1 MADNNEFYRLDLVL
15 GMQDKLTS
23 QLAKVDSKVK
33 KVEENVKRTEKA
45 FRHLGNARA
54 EPKVTADT
62 GTAERQF
69 DRIEKRL
76 QALDR
81 KIGKPKIDAE
91 DKTRGKTMQV
101 ENRLRSLTSKAWK
114 VTLTL
119 KDGVSNKLAGLK
131 NSLASPI
138 GMMGMGAA
146 TMGIGGFLVDSAQ
159 KAMDF
164 SYQISNIKALTNM
177 GDAEL
182 EQVRKKAL
190 DLGAATQFSSI
201 EAAQGMTELLKA
213 GMSVEEV
220 MNGATDA
227 ALNLAA
233 AGELS
238 LPEAAEIMSTAMNA
252 FKVTDAAHAADILAG
267 AANASATDVH
277 ELKYAL
283 SAVSSVAAGVGM
295 SFDDTNTALAVFAQN
310 GLKGSDAGTSLKTML
325 MRLEPTTKSQM
336 DAFQQLGLIT
346 EQGTSA
352 FYDAE
357 GHMKSLA
364 DIAGLLHDRM
374 KDLNPEQQQSL
385 LNDMFGSDAIQ
396 GGMIMLKE
404 GAEGVRKMQ
413 EEMTKYTAS
422 DVAKTKWEN
431 AKGDIVRLQSAF
443 QNFQITA
450 LAPLEPAIGKVA
462 QALTDFFSGSAEGA
476 ATQMGKLNDRIV
488 NFIDGLAGDEKF
500 QKMEWGDKVVYVL
513 DKMMDAISDWV
524 DGPGGAQFG
533 KVMTK
538 LAEIGMRA
546 FLAALIGLFKGS
558 LKALFSGNFAGA
570 AGLALGGMMLG
581 GGTILGGLFK
591 GGKALG
597 KLAMGGKRGQ
607 AIYEDARA
615 LAAESGRGSIMSRID
630 AARFT
635 AEVSPVG
642 KAIGRLMETTVGKSI
657 GKVAGFASKR
667 LLTPL
672 GVLSDANELY
682 QSGNKARTAGSI
694 AGHWGGM
701 ILGAK
706 AGAAAGGAIGAAFGG
721 VGAAPGAAI
730 GGAVGGL
737 AGAIGGDK
745 VGTAIGG
752 ALGNIDLGAIKQKLA
767 AAFDFSGLSA
777 KVSAGLSSAGT
788 AIQSGVQAAGEAAAG
803 LGDKLAAAKDVAVGK
818 IGDMRSAIGERFAAI
833 RETAGEK
840 FSGMKEAASE
850 KLTELGQAAGERLE
864 ALKSSAGEAFSAA
877 GQGISDFFSHLP
889 ENAGFAVGYT
899 VETLRELPGKAEEAL
914 SGFVEAA
921 QGKFTDLVTAV
932 ETGFPQLIES
942 VSTWAE
948 QTATSIKDG
957 IVNGLQNAAES
968 ISQFATEAS
977 TYFSDLATGAE
988 EYLFQLGTEIYTSV
1002 SEGVANAIMSA
1013 SEFVTGLEAAFSEAV
1028 AGAEAYLSAL
1038 PGVVA
1043 AWLEET
1049 AATAGMIAAGIIL
1062 AVVQWFEQLP
1072 GLVSAKMSEM
1082 FAAVTSWCINIV
1094 GSIRSWFSQIPGI
1107 IGGYFDSAIQTIRSK
1122 IASAWNYVKSAGA
1135 NIGARFN
1142 IGYNAGAAAARSAN
1156 GGVINSPLLTWVAEA
1171 GYPEVIIPTDPA
1183 KRARGLSLWQE
1194 AGDLLGVQPST
1205 DTGKPIPS
1213 GDASFTQQ
1221 IAEFVKGSNLFSSVS
1236 NLRPAF
1242 AGAGTGSGTG
1252 SAGSESRSGDSY
1264 TFSGVSVQIGSNLN
1278 EEEMA
1283 LAIGRRFLAE
1293 IKQSFQN
1300 RG

>member
-1 MADNNEFYRLDLVL
+1 MADNNEFYRLTLALDL
-15 GMQDKLTS
+15 QDKVTG
-23 QLAKVDSKVK
+23 QLSKVDGKVK
-33 KVEENVKRTEKA
+33 KVEESFKRTEKA
-45 FRHLGNARA
+45 VSHLGNARA
-54 EPKVTADT
+54 EPKVAADT
-62 GTAERQF
+62 SSAEQKVG
-69 DRIEKRL
+69 RIERMFR
-76 QALDR
+76 ALDR
-81 KIGKPKIDAE
+81 IVGKPKIDAE
-91 DKTRGKTMQV
+91 DKTRGKVSQV
-101 ENRLRSLTSKAWK
+101 EGRLQRLTSKTWK
-114 VTLTL
+114 VTLAL
-119 KDGVSNKLAGLK
+119 KDGVSNKLGGIRD
-131 NSLASPI
+131 SLTGPI

-146 TMGIGGFLVDSAQ
+146 TMGIGGFIVDSAQ

-177 GDAEL
+177 GDAQL

-374 KDLNPEQQQSL
+374 KDLNPEQQQAL
-385 LNDMFGSDAIQ
+385 LNDMFGSDTIR
-396 GGMIMLKE
+396 GGMILLKE
-404 GAEGVRKMQ
+404 GADGVRKMQ

-558 LKALFSGNFAGA
+558 IKALFSGNFAGA
-570 AGLALGGMMLG
+570 AGLAMGGMMLG
-581 GGTILGGLFK
+581 GGTLLSALFK
-591 GGKALG
+591 GGKAVGKIALG
-597 KLAMGGKRGQ
+597 GERG
-607 AIYEDARA
+607 ASIYKEAQA
-615 LAAESGRGSIMSRID
+615 LASESGRGAILSRLD

-635 AEVSPVG
+635 VETSPIG
-642 KAIGRLMETTVGKSI
+642 KAVAKFASSTI
-657 GKVAGFASKR
+657 GKTAGFIAKKVAV
-667 LLTPL
+667 PL
-672 GVLSDANELY
+672 GLAADANTLY
-682 QSGNKARTAGSI
+682 HSNDKATTGGGI
-694 AGHWGGM
+694 AGRWGGM
-701 ILGAK
+701 FAGAK
-706 AGAAAGGAIGAAFGG
+706 LGAAAGGAIGSAFGG
-721 VGAAPGAAI
+721 IGAAPGALI
-730 GGAVGGL
+730 G
-737 AGAIGGDK
+737 GAIGGIAGGIGGGK
-745 VGTAIGG
+745 AGEAIGG
-752 ALGNIDLGAIKQKLA
+752 FLGNLDFGAIREKVSGTLSGLGAQI
-767 AAFDFSGLSA
+767 
-777 KVSAGLSSAGT
+777 SAGFSTAGAAISSGVQTAGT
-788 AIQSGVQAAGEAAAG
+788 ALSG
-803 LGDKLAAAKDVAVGK
+803 LGDKFAAAKDVASEHLQGL
-818 IGDMRSAIGERFAAI
+818 AEA
-833 RETAGEK
+833 AGEK
-840 FSGMKEAASE
+840 FSSFKDVAGEKLGNLREAVGEKFADLKEAA
-850 KLTELGQAAGERLE
+850 GE
-864 ALKSSAGEAFSAA
+864 ALSSAGESI
-877 GQGISDFFSHLP
+877 GSFFDTLP
-889 ENAGFAVGYT
+889 ERAGFAVGYI
-899 VETLRELPGKAEEAL
+899 VETIRELPGRAAEAASEFASAL
-914 SGFVEAA
+914 SESISEGVEAA
-921 QGKFTDLVTAV
+921 G
-932 ETGFPQLIES
+932 E
-942 VSTWAE
+942 W
-948 QTATSIKDG
+948 
-957 IVNGLQNAAES
+957 
-968 ISQFATEAS
+968 ISQLPERISEGISEAGTFIEDFASSLSTSFSEAYDEVTQYAS
-977 TYFSDLATGAE
+977 
-988 EYLFQLGTEIYTSV
+988 QLGEEIYNSV
-1002 SEGVANAIMSA
+1002 TQGIDSAIASA
-1013 SEFVTGLEAAFSEAV
+1013 SEFASSVGQSFSETV
-1028 AGAEAYLSAL
+1028 SEAEAYLSAL
-1038 PGVVA
+1038 PGTVA
-1043 AWLEET
+1043 TWLEET
-1049 AATAGMIAAGIIL
+1049 AVEAGTIAAGIIP
-1062 AVVQWFEQLP
+1062 AVIQWFEQLP
-1072 GLVSAKMSEM
+1072 GLASAKMSEM
-1082 FAAVTSWCINIV
+1082 FEAVTSWCSNIV
-1094 GSIRSWFSQIPGI
+1094 SGIRSWFSQIPSI
-1107 IGGYFDSAIQTIRSK
+1107 IGGYFDSAISTIRSK
-1122 IASAWNYVKSAGA
+1122 ASGAWSYVKGVGAG
-1135 NIGARFN
+1135 ISSRFS
-1142 IGYNAGAAAARSAN
+1142 IGYGAGAAAAQSAN

-1183 KRARGLSLWQE
+1183 KRSRGLSLWQE
-1194 AGDLLGVQPST
+1194 AGDLLGVQSSSEA
-1205 DTGKPIPS
+1205 GKTVSSS
-1213 GDASFTQQ
+1213 GGDSLIRQVSDLLQ
-1221 IAEFVKGSNLFSSVS
+1221 GSNIFSGSS
-1236 NLRPAF
+1236 LAPAF
-1242 AGAGTGSGTG
+1242 AGAGAAVSSSGG
-1252 SAGSESRSGDSY
+1252 GSENRSGDSY
-1264 TFSGVSVQIGSNLN
+1264 TFSGINVQVGSNLN

-1283 LAIGRRFLAE
+1283 LTIGRRFLAE

>member
-23 QLAKVDSKVK
+23 QLEKVDSKVK
-33 KVEENVKRTEKA
+33 KVEENVRRTEKA
-45 FRHLGNARA
+45 FSHLGNARA

-62 GTAERQF
+62 GIAERQF

-76 QALDR
+76 QALDK

-114 VTLTL
+114 VTLTI

-131 NSLASPI
+131 NSLTSPI

-146 TMGIGGFLVDSAQ
+146 TMGVGGFLVDSAQ

-177 GDAEL
+177 GDAQL

-190 DLGAATQFSSI
+190 DLGAATQFSST

-283 SAVSSVAAGVGM
+283 AAVSSVAAGVGM

-374 KDLNPEQQQSL
+374 KDLNPEQQQAL
-385 LNDMFGSDAIQ
+385 LNDMFGSDAIR
-396 GGMIMLKE
+396 GGMILLKE
-404 GAEGVRKMQ
+404 GADGVRKMQ

-462 QALTDFFSGSAEGA
+462 KALTDFFGANAEGA
-476 ATQMGKLNDRIV
+476 ANTMAGVSQKISD
-488 NFIDGLAGDEKF
+488 FIDSLAGDGKF
-500 QKMEWGDKVVYVL
+500 QAMDWGDKIVYVL
-513 DKMMDAISDWV
+513 DKMMDAISDWA

-546 FLAALIGLFKGS
+546 FLAAIIGLFKGS
-558 LKALFSGNFAGA
+558 LSALFSGNFVGA
-570 AGLALGGMMLG
+570 LGLAAGGMMLG
-581 GGTILGGLFK
+581 GGTLLGGLFK
-591 GGKALG
+591 GAKALG
-597 KLAMGGKRGQ
+597 GLAIGGGKG
-607 AIYEDARA
+607 AGIYKEAKA
-615 LAAESGRGSIMSRID
+615 LASESGRGAIMSRLD
-630 AARFT
+630 AAKFVLDMGPLGK
-635 AEVSPVG
+635 AADFAKSSPIVKSLGGLLG
-642 KAIGRLMETTVGKSI
+642 KAIKPLAAI
-657 GKVAGFASKR
+657 GDVADFA
-667 LLTPL
+667 T
-672 GVLSDANELY
+672 SD
-682 QSGNKARTAGSI
+682 NKAKTGGAI
-694 AGHWGGM
+694 AGHWAGMVAGGK
-701 ILGAK
+701 L
-706 AGAAAGGAIGAAFGG
+706 GAAAGAGIGSLFGG

-730 GGAVGGL
+730 GGVLGSI
-737 AGAIGGDK
+737 AGFFGGDK
-745 VGTAIGG
+745 LGAAIGDTLGKIDFSG
-752 ALGNIDLGAIKQKLA
+752 AKEKLSGL
-767 AAFDFSGLSA
+767 FDFSGMGERVSEGLSA
-777 KVSAGLSSAGT
+777 A
-788 AIQSGVQAAGEAAAG
+788 E
-803 LGDKLAAAKDVAVGK
+803 D
-818 IGDMRSAIGERFAAI
+818 AIG
-833 RETAGEK
+833 G
-840 FSGMKEAASE
+840 
-850 KLTELGQAAGERLE
+850 
-864 ALKSSAGEAFSAA
+864 
-877 GQGISDFFSHLP
+877 FFDSLP
-889 ENAGFAVGYT
+889 ERAGYAIGYIIET
-899 VETLRELPGKAEEAL
+899 VSQMPSE
-914 SGFVEAA
+914 V
-921 QGKFTDLVTAV
+921 
-932 ETGFPQLIES
+932 
-942 VSTWAE
+942 
-948 QTATSIKDG
+948 
-957 IVNGLQNAAES
+957 
-968 ISQFATEAS
+968 SQFFLELVEEAS
-977 TYFSDLATGAE
+977 TY
-988 EYLFQLGTEIYTSV
+988 V
-1002 SEGVANAIMSA
+1002 SE
-1013 SEFVTGLEAAFSEAV
+1013 
-1028 AGAEAYLSAL
+1028 L
-1038 PGVVA
+1038 PGRIA
-1043 AWLEET
+1043 SWLLET
-1049 AATAGMIAAGIIL
+1049 AASAGATASEIIT
-1062 AVVQWFEQLP
+1062 AVMQWFEQLP
-1072 GLVSAKMSEM
+1072 GLVSTKMAEM
-1082 FAAVTSWCINIV
+1082 ASAVTSWCSNIIS
-1094 GSIRSWFSQIPGI
+1094 GISSWFSQIPSI
-1107 IGGYFDSAIQTIRSK
+1107 IGGYFDSAISTIRSK
-1122 IASAWNYVKSAGA
+1122 ASSAWSYVKGVGAG
-1135 NIGARFN
+1135 ISSRFS
-1142 IGYNAGAAAARSAN
+1142 IGYGAGAAAAQSAN

-1205 DTGKPIPS
+1205 DAGKPIPS
-1213 GDASFTQQ
+1213 GGASFTQQ
-1221 IAEFVKGSNLFSSVS
+1221 IAEFVNGSNLFSGVS

-1242 AGAGTGSGTG
+1242 AGAGAGSDTG

-1283 LAIGRRFLAE
+1283 LAIGRRFLSE

>member
-45 FRHLGNARA
+45 FSHLGNARA

-146 TMGIGGFLVDSAQ
+146 TMGVGGFLVDSAQ

-374 KDLNPEQQQSL
+374 KDLNPEQQQAL
-385 LNDMFGSDAIQ
+385 LNDMFGSDAIR

-597 KLAMGGKRGQ
+597 RLAIGGKRGQ

-615 LAAESGRGSIMSRID
+615 LASQSGRGAIMSRID
-630 AARFT
+630 T
-635 AEVSPVG
+635 AKFALDMGPVG
-642 KAIGRLMETTVGKSI
+642 KATNFLKSSPLIKSVGGVL
-657 GKVAGFASKR
+657 GKVIKPLAAVGDVADFA
-667 LLTPL
+667 T
-672 GVLSDANELY
+672 SD
-682 QSGNKARTAGSI
+682 NKTKTGGAI
-694 AGHWGGM
+694 AGHWAGM
-701 ILGAK
+701 IAGGKLGAT
-706 AGAAAGGAIGAAFGG
+706 AGAGIGALFGG
-721 VGAAPGAAI
+721 IGAAPGAAI
-730 GGAVGGL
+730 GGALGSI
-737 AGAIGGDK
+737 AGFFGGDK
-745 VGTAIGG
+745 LG
-752 ALGNIDLGAIKQKLA
+752 AYLGEKLGNIDFGAIKQKFA
-767 AAFDFSGLSA
+767 AAFDFSGLGA

-788 AIQSGVQAAGEAAAG
+788 AIQSGVQAAGEAVAG
-803 LGDKLAAAKDVAVGK
+803 LGDKLVAAKDVAVGK
-818 IGDMRSAIGERFAAI
+818 IGDMGSAIGERFAAI
-833 RETAGEK
+833 REAAGEK

-889 ENAGFAVGYT
+889 ENVGFAVGYT

-957 IVNGLQNAAES
+957 IVSGLQNAAES

-1002 SEGVANAIMSA
+1002 SEGVANAIVSA

-1038 PGVVA
+1038 PGVVV

-1049 AATAGMIAAGIIL
+1049 AATAGTIAAGIIL

-1072 GLVSAKMSEM
+1072 GLVSAKMQEM
-1082 FAAVTSWCINIV
+1082 FAAVTSWCSNIV
-1094 GSIRSWFSQIPGI
+1094 SGIRNWFSQIPGI
-1107 IGGYFDSAIQTIRSK
+1107 IGGYFDSAIQTIK
-1122 IASAWNYVKSAGA
+1122 GKVAGAWNYVKSAGA

-1142 IGYNAGAAAARSAN
+1142 IGYNAGATAARSAN

-1221 IAEFVKGSNLFSSVS
+1221 IAEFVKGSNLFSNVS

-1242 AGAGTGSGTG
+1242 AGAGAGSGTG

-1283 LAIGRRFLAE
+1283 LAIGRRFLSE